1 MVYDK
6 IVNSQVRLLSRL
18 YPSDP
23 SYALLC
29 FRRGM
34 YSIGDM
40 TFCFNPSFTFR
51 SWRGYSRFASG
62 MQAALAK

>member
-1 MVYDK
+1 
-6 IVNSQVRLLSRL
+6 
-18 YPSDP
+18 
-23 SYALLC
+23 
-29 FRRGM
+29 M